1 MTRDEALLQAI
12 QNDLAHY
19 HAERMAK
26 RQGEQMAAL
35 AAERAKTSP
44 DPAAIEQLRRAMV
57 QTALDKRDPSI
68 TEREVLE
75 PLRRRLQQTDLGES
89 SNAAQRPSQTS

>member
-1 MTRDEALLQAI
+1 MLTQVRRRRLYVCENVNLSKTKLMTRDEAQLQVS

-44 DPAAIEQLRRAMV
+44 DPA
-57 QTALDKRDPSI
+57 SI
-68 TEREVLE
+68 
-75 PLRRRLQQTDLGES
+75 
-89 SNAAQRPSQTS
+89 